1 MPMFGRASIL
11 RALLLLLLLV
21 PLAFL
26 GIGCED
32 RDSVAF
38 YNAPKD
44 PPPTTAPVRPVAD
57 VHGAGGAGDAS
68 SLHWDAPKPWK
79 EMPAGQMRVAQF
91 RVNDEPPVDV
101 TVIPLGPES
110 GALLPNVNRWERE
123 LALPPSPQEKLNE
136 VTRQM
141 KVGDLDVTMIDL
153 KGAEKRTLAAIVPFG
168 GRVWFFKLQGP
179 NEVVAKQQEN
189 FDAFIKTLH
198 PAEEGH
204 GGGGGGGGHAAAP
217 APADADHAVPAAPA
231 APVAGQ
237 PTSKLTKFTAP
248 DGWKELPDSKPPR
261 MLAFDIGSGE
271 KAAQMIGTRFAAG
284 STGSFADNITRWRNQ
299 IGLPPLEDP
308 TKLPMKDV
316 AVGAKRDPGMAIEMN
331 NPDNKKGVV
340 VVIAGAGN
348 DLWFFKMTGP
358 TETLAA
364 ERAKFDEFIKSLE
377 FDGGK

>member
-1 MPMFGRASIL
+1 MPMHGRTPIL
-11 RALLLLLLLV
+11 RALLMLPLV
-21 PLAFL
+21 LWAM
-26 GIGCED
+26 GCED

-44 PPPTTAPVRPVAD
+44 PPPTTAPVKPVAD
-57 VHGAGGAGDAS
+57 VHGVGGAGGAT
-68 SLHWDAPKPWK
+68 SLHWDAPKSWK
-79 EMPAGQMRVAQF
+79 EMSAGQMRVAQF

-110 GALLPNVNRWERE
+110 GALLPNINRWERE
-123 LALPPSPQEKLNE
+123 LALPPSPQDKLGD
-136 VTRQM
+136 VTKQT
-141 KVGDLDVTMIDL
+141 KVGDLDVTMVDL

-179 NEVVAKQQEN
+179 GEVVAKQQEN
-189 FDAFIKTLH
+189 FDAFIKSLH

-204 GGGGGGGGHAAAP
+204 GGGGGQQTAAGAAP
-217 APADADHAVPAAPA
+217 MPADADHAVPAAPI
-231 APVAGQ
+231 AGDA
-237 PTSKLTKFTAP
+237 TSKLTKYTAP

-261 MLAFDIGSGE
+261 MLAFDVGGGDQ
-271 KAAQMIGTRFAAG
+271 KAQMIGTRFAAG

-316 AVGAKRDPGMAIEMN
+316 AVGPKRDPGMAIEMN
-331 NPDNKKGVV
+331 NPDTKNGVV

-358 TETLAA
+358 TETLTA